1 MNNDTRKLTAK
12 MVTEALDMLRKKEY
26 EHKGNVFLLTEAQ
39 YTALFARLFAIDM
52 YLSSPWVKTADRL
65 PDDDE
70 PVLVTYVGYTDNL
83 PHNDAIAVYAHE
95 KADNYE
101 GAWYWQDS
109 DGVDDNPV
117 SVSITHWMPIPPLPK
132 EQAEE

>member
-1 MNNDTRKLTAK
+1 MRLIDADALYDTFERTPWMDNADRDIAEE
-12 MVTEALDMLRKKEY
+12 VAENAP
-26 EHKGNVFLLTEAQ
+26 NV
-39 YTALFARLFAIDM
+39 
-52 YLSSPWVKTADRL
+52 SHWVKTADRL

-70 PVLVTYVGYTDNL
+70 PVLVTYVGYIDNL

-95 KADNYE
+95 ITDNYA

-117 SVSITHWMPIPPLPK
+117 RVSITHWMPFPPLP
-132 EQAEE
+132 EAEV

>member
-1 MNNDTRKLTAK
+1 MI
-12 MVTEALDMLRKKEY
+12 EW
-26 EHKGNVFLLTEAQ
+26 
-39 YTALFARLFAIDM
+39 I
-52 YLSSPWVKTADRL
+52 SVKDKL

-70 PVLVTYVGYTDNL
+70 PVLVTYVGYVDNL

-95 KADNYE
+95 MTDNYA

-117 SVSITHWMPIPPLPK
+117 SVSITHWMPIPPLP
-132 EQAEE
+132 EVEE

>member
-39 YTALFARLFAIDM
+39 YTALFARLLAIDM

-65 PDDDE
+65 PTEADGVYGAGGDI
-70 PVLVTYVGYTDNL
+70 VV
-83 PHNDAIAVYAHE
+83 IALTKYAHGYYPE
-95 KADNYE
+95 L
-101 GAWYWQDS
+101 
-109 DGVDDNPV
+109 
-117 SVSITHWMPIPPLPK
+117 VSIKKLVSPDYPSFLTPKYFPCWMPIPENPGEWK
-132 EQAEE
+132 EE